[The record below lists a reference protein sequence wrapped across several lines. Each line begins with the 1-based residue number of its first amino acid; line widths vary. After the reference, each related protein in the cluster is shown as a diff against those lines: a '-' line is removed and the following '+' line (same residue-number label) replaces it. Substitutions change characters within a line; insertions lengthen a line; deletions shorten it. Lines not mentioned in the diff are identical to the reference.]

1 MVKLIIL
8 ELYFNKSIYYF
19 RFAHGYQR
27 RWSHSANYARL
38 LMKESKWSRC
48 VYTYL
53 LCIFFAA
60 DETVEEGRRNETI
73 NALAGK
79 VDGLRIRIAG
89 KSIPVEKYCGRKAK
103 RFTTTNSLLFAHYE
117 FIYFWNGFDI
127 FGKNSKM
134 VRGIVEDMDRV
145 WEMKKSTCDID
156 DYCLYYFLKGVA
168 LRHLSLHAQAE
179 ECFKI
184 VLER

>member
-1 MVKLIIL
+1 
-8 ELYFNKSIYYF
+8 
-19 RFAHGYQR
+19 
-27 RWSHSANYARL
+27 
-38 LMKESKWSRC
+38 MKESKWSRC

-60 DETVEEGRRNETI
+60 DETVDEARRNETI

-79 VDGLRIRIAG
+79 VDGLRLRIAG

-103 RFTTTNSLLFAHYE
+103 RFVATQSLLFAHYE

-127 FGKNSKM
+127 FGKNPKM
-134 VRGIVEDMDRV
+134 VRGVLEDMDRV
-145 WEMKKSTCDID
+145 WELKKSTCDID
-156 DYCLYYFLKGVA
+156 DYCLYYFLKGVS
-168 LRHLSLHAQAE
+168 LRHLHLNAQAE
-179 ECFKI
+179 ECFKA